1 MKTYEFKL
9 ILSEVSELTDDQ
21 GDLLYEAGCDDGTI
35 ISSNGTAY
43 IVFFRDSVS
52 LEEAIKSATASVQ
65 KAGFQVKHVE
75 VPCPA

>member
-9 ILSEVSELTDDQ
+9 VLGEVSELTDDQ

-35 ISSNGTAY
+35 VSSNGTAY
-43 IVFFRDSVS
+43 VVFSRDSVS
-52 LEEAIKSATASVQ
+52 LEDAIKSATASVQ

-75 VPCPA
+75 LPCPV